1 MSNSQK
7 AASRTYEEQ
16 ARVFY
21 IALANAFMSEEDQS
35 EIPQIQLDPD
45 AEFGDTVCAM
55 LAAMQILL
63 SNMSSTFD
71 ADDLIEFTHIL
82 NRIVFQ
88 RYLSLATNKAD

>member
-1 MSNSQK
+1 MSISQK
-7 AASRTYEEQ
+7 AADQKFQNEAQ
-16 ARVFY
+16 IFY
-21 IALANAFMSEEDQS
+21 IALANAFVSEEDQR